1 MTISRANK
9 AAAVAAGIAFV
20 IGMGVLR
27 LRGVPMLVAPG
38 MVYLGTLAM
47 LWPRRKRQKT
57 VLPKGVRKDDF
68 LCVDEGLR
76 SSIELL
82 RDHARIGTFREASL
96 FREVAELV
104 ERIRKHL
111 HGNPA
116 HLPVIRRFARHG
128 LAWMIQMVTDY
139 ADLKQRALPEHR
151 PRLDAV
157 LANMENL
164 IPSLQKIDRACLEND
179 LDALEI
185 SVEVLTE
192 LADRSRFN

>member
-1 MTISRANK
+1 MSISRANK
-9 AAAVAAGIAFV
+9 AAALAAGIAFV
-20 IGMGVLR
+20 IGLGVLR
-27 LRGVPMLVAPG
+27 LRGLPMLMAPG

-47 LWPRRKRQKT
+47 LWPRRKRQRT
-57 VLPKGVRKDDF
+57 VLPKGISKPDF
-68 LCVDEGLR
+68 LRVDEGLK
-76 SSIELL
+76 SSIDLL
-82 RDHARIGTFREASL
+82 QEHARIGTYREAAL
-96 FREVAELV
+96 FREIAELV

-185 SVEVLTE
+185 SVEVLSE
-192 LADRSRFN
+192 KADRSGFT